1 MLLPELKTLYKLE
14 WRQFSRSQGQWLFP
28 VMLFILVIVLF
39 TVGIDPE
46 AHRLQQMAPAVIW
59 CAFLLSLLLALDHM
73 WRDDYQNG
81 VLEQMLL
88 HSESPLQLLLHRVVV
103 RWILSIVPL
112 LLCLPLAISMLQMR
126 MTIFMP
132 SLLALTAGSFVF
144 WSLGS
149 ALSALTLNDRRPALM
164 SLLLLPMAVP
174 IVIFGSRVIKQS
186 AMGESV
192 SGLVLMLVGLSIL
205 SLSITPWI
213 MFAGIRLNLD

>member
-1 MLLPELKTLYKLE
+1 MVLAELKTLYKLE

-28 VMLFILVIVLF
+28 VMLFVLVIVLF
-39 TVGIDPE
+39 TLGIDPE
-46 AHRLQQMAPAVIW
+46 AERLQQMAPAVIW
-59 CAFLLSLLLALDHM
+59 CAFLLSLLLALDHL

-88 HSESPLQLLLHRVVV
+88 HSESPLQLLLHRVVI
-103 RWILSIVPL
+103 RWILSIAPL
-112 LLCLPLAISMLQMR
+112 LLSLPLAISMLQMP
-126 MTIFMP
+126 MTVFIP
-132 SLLALTAGSFVF
+132 SLLALVAGSFVF
-144 WSLGS
+144 WSLGAS
-149 ALSALTLNDRRPALM
+149 LSALTLNDRRPALM

-192 SGLVLMLVGLSIL
+192 SGLVLMLFGLSIL

-213 MFAGIRLNLD
+213 MYAGIRLNLD

>member
-14 WRQFSRSQGQWLFP
+14 WKQFSRSQGQWLFP

-39 TVGIDPE
+39 TLGVDPE
-46 AHRLQQMAPAVIW
+46 AKRLQEMAPAVIW
-59 CAFLLSLLLALDHM
+59 CAFLLALLLALDHL

-81 VLEQMLL
+81 VLEQMLI
-88 HSESPLQLLLHRVVV
+88 HTESPLQLLLHRVVI
-103 RWILSIVPL
+103 RWVLSIAPL
-112 LLCLPLAISMLQMR
+112 LLCLPLAISMLQLPIG
-126 MTIFMP
+126 IFFP
-132 SLLALTAGSFVF
+132 SMLALLSGSFVF

-186 AMGESV
+186 AVGESV
-192 SGLVLMLVGLSIL
+192 SALVLMLVGLSIL

-213 MFAGIRLNLD
+213 MHAGIRLNLD